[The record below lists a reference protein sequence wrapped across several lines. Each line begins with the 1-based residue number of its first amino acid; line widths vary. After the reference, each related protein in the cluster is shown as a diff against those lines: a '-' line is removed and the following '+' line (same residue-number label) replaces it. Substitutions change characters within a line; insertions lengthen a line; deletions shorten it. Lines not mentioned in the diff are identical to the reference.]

1 MDSKNKSPLHRRTH
15 WRNLRE
21 IITEIAVYEGIN
33 ISAYDFD
40 NGVCYECSGDELK
53 GKNVTFAT
61 SEDRSCWISDND
73 YEIYEF
79 PKLGNAQG
87 SSLGRFLYISHD
99 TDYDYWT
106 FGILQAAKSKRQ
118 YCADKAINTSSAQYY
133 INPLGTYTVT
143 YGHGDNRVKK
153 IFDGYD
159 SMLGFNAG
167 RYGLFDQ
174 FGTRKCAYNGRKR
187 KKSKK
192 PITEKSNNVKI
203 YKKRKGPKS
212 K

>member
-61 SEDRSCWISDND
+61 SENRSCWIGDND
-73 YEIYEF
+73 YEMYEF
-79 PKLGNAQG
+79 PKLGNAQRPGFG
-87 SSLGRFLYISHD
+87 SFIYLSHD

-106 FGILQAAKSKRQ
+106 FGILQAMKSKRK
-118 YCADKAINTSSAQYY
+118 YNADKVINTSSAQYC

-143 YGHGDNRVKK
+143 YGHGDNSVKK

-159 SMLGFNAG
+159 SMFGLDVG
-167 RYGLFDQ
+167 RYDLFDQ
-174 FGTRKCAYNGRKR
+174 FGTRRRAYGGRR

-203 YKKRKGPKS
+203 YKKKKKGPKS